1 MLYEVIVSSLLRSPI
16 MGCECGQI
24 HGMLRNL
31 VCCRSVFHRLV
42 HHGALG
48 QEVGSNGESCTALAS
63 RTRCRGGSY
72 YVALQDMKTLKN
84 QAKKKYHLL
93 VMLLLQKVCIFAQ
106 NIYYIK
112 ITASSTRTSGYLPF
126 MSIIDNNSFGEQY
139 VKTFPKNTFPSNLAC
154 F

>member
-63 RTRCRGGSY
+63 RTRCRGARY

-84 QAKKKYHLL
+84 QAKKRYSLL
-93 VMLLLQKVCIFAQ
+93 VTLLLEKYAFLPKT
-106 NIYYIK
+106 YIISK
-112 ITASSTRTSGYLPF
+112 SPHRRRERLGTFHLWRSALESNMWKL
-126 MSIIDNNSFGEQY
+126 
-139 VKTFPKNTFPSNLAC
+139 FPKTHFHQI
-154 F
+154 